1 MKYENEKRKV
11 YVNDYNLAVATLKL
25 LTKEQKEEVDKVS
38 NVATLLEGKR
48 RYIDFSNNSIG

>member
-25 LTKEQKEEVDKVS
+25 LTKKQKEEVDKVS
-38 NVATLLEGKR
+38 NVATLFEDKKS
-48 RYIDFSNNSIG
+48 YIDFSNNSIG

>member
-38 NVATLLEGKR
+38 NVATLLEGER

>member
-11 YVNDYNLAVATLKL
+11 CVNDYNLAIATLKL

-48 RYIDFSNNSIG
+48 CYIDFSNNSIG